1 MRKLLLAL
9 SLCSM
14 LGAILLEAHPL
25 GNFSVNRYMK
35 FDAGARGVELK
46 YAIDLAEIPT
56 FEMLRDWGLTASSPR
71 EQLDA
76 RAAEQARAWM
86 KNLSIQVDGAAVE
99 PGFESAELAITDGA
113 GNLPVARITTKMK
126 VVAVPGYLKYED
138 RNFEGRAGWKEI
150 VIGAGHVGTGM
161 VRIDSASQGDQDR
174 SQALTAYPP
183 NPLEA
188 PPQDLR
194 AEFQWSADA
203 PLMTS
208 TPAKSPTHA
217 QIVRPIAQP
226 VSTPAPTPAALTA
239 KNAPAGTV
247 VRNDF
252 LSKLLR
258 REQIPFNMILIAM
271 VVAFG
276 LGGAHALTPGHGK
289 TIVAAYLVG
298 SRGTMKHAV
307 LLGAM
312 VTLTHT
318 ISVFALGFAT
328 LFLFRFIVPEKITEI
343 LGVVSGLSILLLG
356 AWMLLKR
363 LRHRAAPAHHH
374 HHHGEHHHHD
384 HAHGHTHSHD
394 EQHAHDHRH
403 GHARDHSHSH
413 GEQHAHDHHHNH
425 TADHTHDQAHGH
437 DHHHHDGPGGHSHV
451 PEGDITW
458 GNLITLAVSGGMV
471 PCESALVL
479 LLSAVALGRV
489 GLGLLLLLAFSLGL
503 AGVLMAT
510 GMVVLFAKRAL
521 PQRSAGHRSPWVK
534 WVPVGSAAM
543 VTLIGVVLTGV
554 SLGWLP
560 SRWLIG

>member
-1 MRKLLLAL
+1 MV
-9 SLCSM
+9 
-14 LGAILLEAHPL
+14 GAILVDAHPL

-35 FDAGARGVELK
+35 FEAGQRGVELK

-56 FEMLRDWGLTASSPR
+56 FEMLRDWGLTTSSPR
-71 EQLDA
+71 EALEA

-99 PGFESAELAITDGA
+99 PVFESAELAVSDGA
-113 GNLPVARITTKMK
+113 GNLPVVRITTKMK
-126 VVAVPGYLKYED
+126 LTVVPGYLKYED
-138 RNFEGRAGWKEI
+138 HNFEGRAGWKEI
-150 VIGAGHVGTGM
+150 VIGAGGTGL
-161 VRIDSASQGDQDR
+161 VRIDSASHGDQDR

-194 AEFQWSADA
+194 AEFKWSADA

-208 TPAKSPTHA
+208 TSTKSSTRA

-226 VSTPAPTPAALTA
+226 ASTPAPTPAALTA

-258 REQIPFNMILIAM
+258 RDQIPFNMILIAM

-363 LRHRAAPAHHH
+363 LRHRAGPAHHH
-374 HHHGEHHHHD
+374 HHHGDHQHG
-384 HAHGHTHSHD
+384 HAHGHSHNSHAQHADDHRHSHAHAHDDQHVHDHRHGSEHTHSHD
-394 EQHAHDHRH
+394 DRHAHDHDH
-403 GHARDHSHSH
+403 GYSA
-413 GEQHAHDHHHNH
+413 G
-425 TADHTHDQAHGH
+425 HTHDH
-437 DHHHHDGPGGHSHV
+437 DHHHHDGHGGHSGGHSHV
-451 PEGDITW
+451 PEGEITW

-510 GMVVLFAKRAL
+510 GMLVLFAKRAL
-521 PQRSAGHRSPWVK
+521 PQRSAGHRSPWVR
-534 WVPVGSAAM
+534 WVPVGSAAV

>member
-1 MRKLLLAL
+1 
-9 SLCSM
+9 M
-14 LGAILLEAHPL
+14 LGAILVEAHPL

-35 FDAGARGVELK
+35 FEAGARGVELK

-76 RAAEQARAWM
+76 RAAEQAREWM

-99 PGFESAELAITDGA
+99 PVFESAEVAIADGA
-113 GNLPVARITTKMK
+113 GSLPVVRITTKMRLT
-126 VVAVPGYLKYED
+126 VVPGYLKYED
-138 RNFEGRAGWKEI
+138 HNFEGRAGWKEV
-150 VIGAGHVGTGM
+150 VIGAGHAGKGV

-174 SQALTAYPP
+174 SQALTVYPP

-194 AEFQWSADA
+194 AEFKWSADA

-208 TPAKSPTHA
+208 TSTKSPTRA

-226 VSTPAPTPAALTA
+226 VSTAAPTPAALTA

-252 LSKLLR
+252 LSRLLR
-258 REQIPFNMILIAM
+258 RDQIPFNMILIAM

-312 VTLTHT
+312 VTITHT

-343 LGVVSGLSILLLG
+343 LGVISGLSILLLG

-374 HHHGEHHHHD
+374 HDHGDHQHGHTHNSHAQHPHGHAHDHSHSHDDQHAHGHHHGAEHSHDDQHAHD
-384 HAHGHTHSHD
+384 HAHGPSAGR
-394 EQHAHDHRH
+394 AHD
-403 GHARDHSHSH
+403 
-413 GEQHAHDHHHNH
+413 
-425 TADHTHDQAHGH
+425 H

-451 PEGDITW
+451 PDGDITW

-521 PQRSAGHRSPWVK
+521 PQRSAGHRSPWVR
-534 WVPVGSAAM
+534 WVPVGSAAV

>member
-1 MRKLLLAL
+1 VQHEMRKLLLAL
-9 SLCSM
+9 SLYSM
-14 LGAILLEAHPL
+14 LGAILVGAHPL

-35 FDAGARGVELK
+35 FEAGPRGVELK

-56 FEMLRDWGLTASSPR
+56 FEMLRDWDLTASSPR
-71 EQLDA
+71 EQLEA

-99 PGFESAELAITDGA
+99 PVFESAELAISDGA
-113 GNLPVARITTKMK
+113 GNLPVVRITTKMRLTTE
-126 VVAVPGYLKYED
+126 PGYLKYED
-138 RNFEGRAGWKEI
+138 HNFEGRAGWKEI
-150 VIGAGHVGTGM
+150 VIGAGHEGTGV

-174 SQALTAYPP
+174 SQALTVYPP

-194 AEFQWSADA
+194 AEFKWSADA
-203 PLMTS
+203 VLMTS
-208 TPAKSPTHA
+208 TSTESSTRA

-226 VSTPAPTPAALTA
+226 VSTPAPTRAALTA

-258 REQIPFNMILIAM
+258 RDQIPFDMILIAM
-271 VVAFG
+271 MVAFG

-356 AWMLLKR
+356 AWIFLKR
-363 LRHRAAPAHHH
+363 LRHRVAPAHHH
-374 HHHGEHHHHD
+374 DRQHTHG
-384 HAHGHTHSHD
+384 HAHGHNHSHD
-394 EQHAHDHRH
+394 EQHADDHHRGEDHAHSHAHDDQHAQDHDH
-403 GHARDHSHSH
+403 GHSAGHTHD
-413 GEQHAHDHHHNH
+413 HDHHH
-425 TADHTHDQAHGH
+425 D
-437 DHHHHDGPGGHSHV
+437 DGPGGHSHV
-451 PEGDITW
+451 PDGDITW

-521 PQRSAGHRSPWVK
+521 PQRGTGHRSPWVK
-534 WVPVGSAAM
+534 WVPVGSAAV